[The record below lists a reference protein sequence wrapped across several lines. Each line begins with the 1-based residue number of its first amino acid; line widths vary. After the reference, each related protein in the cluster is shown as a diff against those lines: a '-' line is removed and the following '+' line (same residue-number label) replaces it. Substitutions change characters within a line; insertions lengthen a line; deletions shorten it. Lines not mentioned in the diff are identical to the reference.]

1 MALETIVAKK
11 ELIPAGLEAAYVERE
26 GKWHLD
32 VKGDAADEYRK
43 NNIALAQQLRDQAK
57 RFEGIDPDALRA
69 EKAKLDAERVKL
81 EEAAALKA
89 GELDRVVELRSRA
102 AREASEKKAADSAAE
117 AARYL
122 AELAIVKI
130 DQAVVAEATKRGL
143 RATALKD
150 ITARAKST
158 FRLVDG
164 VPQAVES
171 DGTTVRLAKDGMAA
185 LSIAEWI
192 DGQVSEAPHLFESN
206 AGGGAAGNVT
216 GGGGIGG
223 RAPAKNPWKKESLNI
238 TEQMRITK
246 SDPQMAARLEAAA

>member
-1 MALETIVAKK
+1 MALEKIIAQKDQ
-11 ELIPAGLEAAYVERE
+11 IPAGFESHYVERD
-26 GKWHLD
+26 GAFHLD
-32 VKGDAADEYRK
+32 VKGDADSEYRK
-43 NNIALAQQLRDQAK
+43 NNIALMQQLRENAK
-57 RFEGIDPDALRA
+57 RFEGIDPEAVRTLMA
-69 EKAKLDAERVKL
+69 EKAKL
-81 EEAAALKA
+81 EEANALKA
-89 GELDRVVELRSRA
+89 GEFQKVLESRVQPLKAELD
-102 AREASEKKAADSAAE
+102 KKAAE
-117 AARYL
+117 LERYQSRL
-122 AELAIVKI
+122 AVIQI

-143 RATALKD
+143 RPSALRD
-150 ITARAKST
+150 ITARAKET